1 MVPEPWQLLAAQSLP
16 GFGPGGP
23 ESIAADP
30 AAKIKFDS
38 CMHPVL
44 IRWRVIQKRQ
54 PLSIYGEASIKELVI
69 ESLLK
74 TNKRKKMIKFID
86 LKKGQEI
93 KSNQLH
99 PFILCSGK
107 LLESPKQGKGIK
119 KTILINAKGSE
130 LGFFDE
136 AGSVYSSQIKL
147 AKVNGNWEKV
157 THAPA

>member
-1 MVPEPWQLLAAQSLP
+1 MAALSSSKLTGAALQVI
-16 GFGPGGP
+16 GPGGP
-23 ESIAADP
+23 GVVAADT

-44 IRWRVIQKRQ
+44 IRCK
-54 PLSIYGEASIKELVI
+54 S
-69 ESLLK
+69 
-74 TNKRKKMIKFID
+74 TNKRRKKMIYFKD

-93 KSNQLH
+93 KSSQLH

-107 LLESPKQGKGIK
+107 LLESPKQGRGIR
-119 KTILINAKGSE
+119 KTILIDAKGSE

-157 THAPA
+157 THAPS